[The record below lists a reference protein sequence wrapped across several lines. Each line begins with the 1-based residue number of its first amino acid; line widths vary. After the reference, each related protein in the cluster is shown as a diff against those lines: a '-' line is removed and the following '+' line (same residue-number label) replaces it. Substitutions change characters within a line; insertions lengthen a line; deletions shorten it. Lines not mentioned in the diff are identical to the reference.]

1 MWMEIDPATRINHR
15 RLDELVE
22 EAHADT
28 VITACPYCLIMFED
42 AISSKGISDSVNAMD
57 ISEVISNHL
66 DTKGGKI

>member
-15 RLDELVE
+15 RLDELME
-22 EAHADT
+22 EAQADT

-57 ISEVISNHL
+57 ISEVINNHL
-66 DTKGGKI
+66 DTEGGKI